1 MATGTSR
8 PRELNSLGV
17 THRHLGHL
25 DTARTLLEESV
36 EISREIGSDT
46 RLAAALTNL
55 GQVES
60 AAGDLDRA
68 SKALREALELDNNHG
83 DVLGVALDQQS
94 LALVSLRAG
103 RAEEARGL
111 LVSSFDYVVSSG
123 DIEFLANVL
132 ELSACITADLGD
144 HLRAARLAGA
154 ADAIRQKAGMPISQA
169 EAAVLERFLAP
180 ARATVTPQAWETE
193 LAAGRLSPGSKRS
206 RSCSHQARHTTC
218 PPDTTSGRRWLSAG
232 LRGQD
237 TRLNRELQAQ
247 QRGRRQPADSRNPH
261 TAPRTG

>member
-1 MATGTSR
+1 MTTCAPPWPGR
-8 PRELNSLGV
+8 WKY
-17 THRHLGHL
+17 
-25 DTARTLLEESV
+25 
-36 EISREIGSDT
+36 
-46 RLAAALTNL
+46 
-55 GQVES
+55 
-60 AAGDLDRA
+60 RA
-68 SKALREALELDNNHG
+68 SKALREALELDDNHG
-83 DVLGVALDQQS
+83 DVFGVALDQQS

-123 DIEFLANVL
+123 DVEFLANVL

-193 LAAGRLSPGSKRS
+193 LAAGCSLTRQQAVALLLSPG
-206 RSCSHQARHTTC
+206 
-218 PPDTTSGRRWLSAG
+218 
-232 LRGQD
+232 
-237 TRLNRELQAQ
+237 
-247 QRGRRQPADSRNPH
+247 PAHDMP
-261 TAPRTG
+261 T